1 MTNVRCN
8 LKQSDAPTFG
18 SIANFTWFLDPMGK
32 PYIKVRIYDELAN
45 CEYNVI
51 DLQSGC
57 YDYFESN
64 EHIIPIKSLTITI
77 DDN

>member
-18 SIANFTWFLDPMGK
+18 SIANFTWFLDSTGK
-32 PYIKVRIYDELAN
+32 PYIKVRIYDDQAN
-45 CEYNVI
+45 CYYNAI

-57 YDYFESN
+57 YDYFDAPESV
-64 EHIIPIKSLTITI
+64 IPIKSLTITI
-77 DDN
+77 DD